1 MKHYKLNNEIYAFES
16 DGSQDDLIIAAMV
29 PITDADLVTLRNQ
42 QEQSRLDALTYS
54 EKRASA
60 YPSIADQLDTIYH
73 DGLDAWKLQVQAVK
87 DLHPK

>member
-1 MKHYKLNNEIYAFES
+1 MKHYKLNNEVFAYEL
-16 DGSQDDLIIAAMV
+16 DGSQDDLITADMV